1 MITIYYQIKILISF
15 WCRQGLKPKSF
26 IQPLEILPIELI
38 GTHDLKYLRIC
49 IHFFFFLRWYVF
61 IFKLLYDS
69 YLLYQEL
76 VLWFKKKKKHF
87 SILYDKNER
96 FCWPCYK
103 RKREEWWLSKWYLI
117 LWVQI
122 QILIVR
128 IKKKTK
134 FIILLA

>member
-49 IHFFFFLRWYVF
+49 ILFLFLDDMYSF
-61 IFKLLYDS
+61 SSYYMIHTYYIKSLCYD
-69 YLLYQEL
+69 L
-76 VLWFKKKKKHF
+76 KKKK
-87 SILYDKNER
+87 SIFPYYMTKMKR

-128 IKKKTK
+128 IKKKN
-134 FIILLA
+134 